1 MILTNNE
8 IKDIINVIKP
18 LENRVFLLKGATREI
33 TSEEGG
39 FLNFLRPLVTAS
51 SPLMKSIL
59 TLFSKSFFILLG
71 LSAEISAVVA
81 AIQIE
86 SHGSGIT
93 ALLISNNEIEDI
105 MKIVTSF
112 DESGSLAKWI
122 TEAKEKKGWFLL
134 MLLGTLAVSMLG
146 NALTRKGIIRAGK
159 EVTIAGENV

>member
-1 MILTNNE
+1 MILTSNE

-159 EVTIAGENV
+159 KVTIAGQNV

>member
-18 LENRVFLLKGATREI
+18 LENRVLLLKGATREI
-33 TSEEGG
+33 FSKEGG

-59 TLFSKSFFILLG
+59 SLFAKRFLILLG
-71 LSAEISAVVA
+71 LSAETSAVVA
-81 AIQIE
+81 AIQIK

-105 MKIVTSF
+105 MKIVTSS

-122 TEAKEKKGWFLL
+122 TEAKEQKGWFLL

>member
-18 LENRVFLLKGATREI
+18 LENRVLLLKGATREI
-33 TSEEGG
+33 TSKEGG

-59 TLFSKSFFILLG
+59 SLFAKSFLILLG

-81 AIQIE
+81 AIQIK

-112 DESGSLAKWI
+112 DESGSLAK
-122 TEAKEKKGWFLL
+122 
-134 MLLGTLAVSMLG
+134 
-146 NALTRKGIIRAGK
+146 
-159 EVTIAGENV
+159 

>member
-105 MKIVTSF
+105 MKIVTSS

-122 TEAKEKKGWFLL
+122 TEAKEQKGWFLL

>member
-159 EVTIAGENV
+159 KVTIAGQNV

>member
-134 MLLGTLAVSMLG
+134 LLGTLAVSMLG

-159 EVTIAGENV
+159 KVTIAGQNV

>member
-93 ALLISNNEIEDI
+93 ALLISNNEIEDT
-105 MKIVTSF
+105 MKIVTSS

-122 TEAKEKKGWFLL
+122 TEAKEQKGWFLL

>member
-112 DESGSLAKWI
+112 DKSGSLAKWI

-159 EVTIAGENV
+159 KVTIAGQNV

>member
-18 LENRVFLLKGATREI
+18 LENRVLLLKGATREI
-33 TSEEGG
+33 FSKEGG

>member
-18 LENRVFLLKGATREI
+18 LENRVLLLKGATREI
-33 TSEEGG
+33 FSKEGG

-159 EVTIAGENV
+159 KVTIAGQNV